1 MATKRDGVFVWITW
15 LSRVMAGEQ
24 NCEWAS
30 WFKAHY
36 ENYDK
41 APSDFD
47 TVKWNIEHTRQ
58 LRRLGIASFG
68 AIPFAMMCYSVQS
81 AAGFSPPTPTKSRH
95 SPPLAKSRSSEGS
108 QL

>member
-36 ENYDK
+36 EKYDK

-47 TVKWNIEHTRQ
+47 TAKWNIEHTLQ
-58 LRRLGIASFG
+58 LRRLRIASLEPYLLLGCATESDGCWIF
-68 AIPFAMMCYSVQS
+68 AADTHRKAPFIAPC
-81 AAGFSPPTPTKSRH
+81 G
-95 SPPLAKSRSSEGS
+95 
-108 QL
+108 